1 MSKPGTRIRV
11 LHTAAIVVALV
22 SGSYALIALVVGS
35 PVEFGI
41 TLALC
46 GAGWVGADFVER
58 RAERADSGLR
68 RTPMHG
74 PRVRVPDAAKM
85 PPHTVHVGPGES
97 RSRRRLATACT
108 LESVSRTAA

>member
-41 TLALC
+41 ALALC

-68 RTPMHG
+68 RTPI
-74 PRVRVPDAAKM
+74 PDAAKM
-85 PPHTVHVGPGES
+85 PPHTVLVGPGES
-97 RSRRRLATACT
+97 RSRRRLPTACT